1 MQSRSPD
8 GARRGGLGSSK
19 PLQGLVEAFELLP
32 GIGRRTAERLAY
44 HILRAPPDEALKL
57 ADAIREVKLNLRHC
71 KACFNI
77 AETDLCSICEDG
89 TRDPTTI
96 CVVEQPKDLYAI
108 EASGSYRGLYHVL
121 LGTFSPL
128 EGVQPSDL
136 TVDALLERIRVG
148 NVSEVILATN
158 PNFEGDGTALY
169 LRDRLKGV
177 PELRVTRIAR
187 GMPSGSHI
195 EHVAKTIVSDALEG
209 RRDMV
214 E

>member
-1 MQSRSPD
+1 MGGRAAGDPG
-8 GARRGGLGSSK
+8 GALGSSK

-44 HILRAPPDEALKL
+44 HILRTPPDEALKL
-57 ADAIREVKLNLRHC
+57 AEAIQNVKLNLRHC

-77 AETDLCSICEDG
+77 AEGELCSICEDDS
-89 TRDPTTI
+89 RDASII

-108 EASGSYRGLYHVL
+108 EASGSYRGRYHVL

-128 EGVQPSDL
+128 EGVRPSDL
-136 TVDALLERIRVG
+136 TVDALLERIQAG
-148 NVSEVILATN
+148 GLSEVILATN

-169 LRDRLKGV
+169 LRDRLKEV
-177 PELRVTRIAR
+177 PGLRVTRIAR